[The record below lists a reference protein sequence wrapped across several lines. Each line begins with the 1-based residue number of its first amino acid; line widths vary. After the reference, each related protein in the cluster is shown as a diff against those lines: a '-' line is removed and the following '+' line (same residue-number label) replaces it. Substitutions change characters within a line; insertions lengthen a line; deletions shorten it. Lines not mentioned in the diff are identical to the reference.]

1 MHLTSVHAS
10 HFQFIMF
17 SFRKMWTTWE
27 PQYSKWKCHEVALT
41 IAFFIFFSLA
51 QNSLQTTR
59 KLYASFVHC
68 NGNFIL
74 ILFLHNQWTSLSYG
88 FYLPLSA
95 LRHNLPQ
102 VSSLS
107 NLDWK
112 KKLLIT
118 AIWLPFMT
126 IILLTF
132 QSHFFYVIH
141 ERASEGKNW
150 IINKSRRRPSLNMS
164 VVKQNIISSPYTIS

>member
-1 MHLTSVHAS
+1 MHFL
-10 HFQFIMF
+10 
-17 SFRKMWTTWE
+17 
-27 PQYSKWKCHEVALT
+27 Y
-41 IAFFIFFSLA
+41 FFSLA

-88 FYLPLSA
+88 FFLPLSA

-112 KKLLIT
+112 K
-118 AIWLPFMT
+118 T
-126 IILLTF
+126 INNCDLTSIYDDHF
-132 QSHFFYVIH
+132 AYIPIAFFYVIH
-141 ERASEGKNW
+141 ERASEDKNW